1 MSITKETVKK
11 LGRLARL
18 HIEEQ
23 DLEAKA
29 EEVNGIMG
37 WIEQLGELNTDGVEP
52 LTGVSDMA
60 LKQRKDEVTDGNIQT
75 QVLANAPETS
85 QGYYVVQKII
95 E

>member
-18 HIEEQ
+18 HIEEA
-23 DLEAKA
+23 DLDTKT

-37 WIEQLGELNTDGVEP
+37 WIEQLGDVNTDGVEP
-52 LTGVSDMA
+52 LTGVSDMS
-60 LKQRKDEVTDGNIQT
+60 LKMREDEVTDGNIQE
-75 QVLANAPETS
+75 QVLANAPDTQ
-85 QGYYVVQKII
+85 QGYFAVPKII